1 MTASLALGPCTSA
14 ARSALSSKPGVP
26 RRRTGPASPHDR
38 RAAAQVAGD
47 AAFAV
52 PPAAAS
58 TIFARSTSR
67 CALVPART
75 ICSSLRRRLIV
86 SLTGTA
92 RERPAIGESPS
103 VPQVI
108 TEECRHNRADRRM
121 TARPRVA
128 PASAATRRQET
139 LENMPVPS
147 KRLKD
152 LIEGTVDHHAS
163 LTCPDLQEVTI
174 RWRGSFGYLTA

>member
-1 MTASLALGPCTSA
+1 MTASLTLGPCTSG
-14 ARSALSSKPGVP
+14 RPQRALSNKPGIP
-26 RRRTGPASPHDR
+26 RTANRPRQVRTTAALQPRS
-38 RAAAQVAGD
+38 RAM

-67 CALVPART
+67 CGLVPART

-103 VPQVI
+103 VPQ
-108 TEECRHNRADRRM
+108 
-121 TARPRVA
+121 
-128 PASAATRRQET
+128 
-139 LENMPVPS
+139 
-147 KRLKD
+147 
-152 LIEGTVDHHAS
+152 
-163 LTCPDLQEVTI
+163 
-174 RWRGSFGYLTA
+174 